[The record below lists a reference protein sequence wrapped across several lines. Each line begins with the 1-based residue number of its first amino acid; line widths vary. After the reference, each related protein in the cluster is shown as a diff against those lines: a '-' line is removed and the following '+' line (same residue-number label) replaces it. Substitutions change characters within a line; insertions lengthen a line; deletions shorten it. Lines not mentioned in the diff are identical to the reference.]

1 MPYYGCN
8 DLVMCLLKYVE
19 FSKKIYCINFAPQ
32 EKKTKGLKPNKQIL
46 SYVEN
51 LGTILMK
58 KKKKK
63 EITFC
68 NFHKPIYFS

>member
-58 KKKKK
+58 KKKK